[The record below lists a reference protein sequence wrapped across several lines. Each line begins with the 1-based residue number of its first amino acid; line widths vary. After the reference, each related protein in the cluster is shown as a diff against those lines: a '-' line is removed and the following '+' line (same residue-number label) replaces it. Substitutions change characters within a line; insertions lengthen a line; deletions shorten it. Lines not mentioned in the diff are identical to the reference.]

1 MDDNILL
8 KHFIDL
14 SVASDRRNLHK
25 YSNFLNLPEQDIL
38 QRGKREYAVPFE
50 TYGGFDGAERVV
62 AAFGGEDCFDTLEY
76 PISVLVCEPLNEKFA
91 MELTHRDY
99 LGAIMALG
107 IERECIGDIVINGKK
122 ALIYCISDMADYIS
136 ENLTSVGKT
145 SVSCC
150 VKSPSDVDNNTEK
163 KFVELIKSLA
173 SERIDAAVAE
183 LAGCS
188 RSAAS
193 EYIAAAKVFLNQRQC
208 ESNSVKIKPGD
219 IISIR
224 GIGKFRYDGID
235 YIGKKGTL
243 HAKFSRYA

>member
-1 MDDNILL
+1 M
-8 KHFIDL
+8 
-14 SVASDRRNLHK
+14 
-25 YSNFLNLPEQDIL
+25 L

-91 MELTHRDY
+91 TELTHRDY

-122 ALIYCISDMADYIS
+122 ALIYCISDMADYLS